1 MGTINNIRFHY
12 ATPSP
17 IFCSPENERRWK
29 KALSYKGERA
39 MQPAVIQQS
48 SRHQQQHAVT
58 EFVRQ
63 VVARV
68 AHLSTALTVAR
79 ERRALMQ
86 LDDRMLKDIGIGRSE
101 AYREASKPFG
111 DVSNRRLNLY

>member
-1 MGTINNIRFHY
+1 
-12 ATPSP
+12 
-17 IFCSPENERRWK
+17 
-29 KALSYKGERA
+29 

-48 SRHQQQHAVT
+48 SRHQHRPAMD
-58 EFVRQ
+58 FVRQ

-68 AHLSTALTVAR
+68 AHLHTALTVAR

-101 AYREASKPFG
+101 AYREAAKPFG
-111 DVSNRRLNLY
+111 DVSNRRSNLY